1 MIISDKTQ
9 VEKLIKTVHEN
20 IEKTK
25 EHALKILNECSSLQG
40 LVRLKFDHTS
50 CDPLTGESINFI
62 EMLNQSFSD
71 LVVLKAVDDLL
82 VRFPDKKFEMRM
94 GALSGYDICSTD
106 QEIVAECFAAVT
118 AFNNQKIKK
127 DAEKLM
133 QLGKGIRKYLY
144 FYSRED
150 TEEKIAAFMGKYPE
164 ITFVRYHDFEF
175 GQR

>member
-20 IEKTK
+20 IEMTK
-25 EHALKILNECSSLQG
+25 GRVLKILNECSSLEG

-50 CDPLTGESINFI
+50 CDPLSGEPINFV

-71 LVVLKAVDDLL
+71 LVVLKAAEDLL
-82 VRFPDKKFEMRM
+82 VRFPGKKFELHM
-94 GALSGYDICSTD
+94 GALAGYDICSTD
-106 QEIVAECFAAVT
+106 KEIAAECFAAVT
-118 AFNNQKIKK
+118 AFNNQKIRK

-133 QLGKGIRKYLY
+133 RLGKSIHKYLY

-150 TEEKIAAFMGKYPE
+150 TEEKIAAFMEKYPE
-164 ITFVRYHDFEF
+164 ITVVRYHEFE
-175 GQR
+175 